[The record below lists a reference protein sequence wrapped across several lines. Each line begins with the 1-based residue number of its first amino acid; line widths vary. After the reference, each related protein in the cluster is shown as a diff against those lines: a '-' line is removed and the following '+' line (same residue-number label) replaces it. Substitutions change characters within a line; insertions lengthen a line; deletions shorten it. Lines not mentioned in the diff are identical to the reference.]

1 MRETFIESLGI
12 TVYEETL
19 DNGLHV
25 ALLPQPGFQQ
35 VFVTLTTRFGSTD
48 QAVDVP
54 GRGEAWVLPDGV
66 AHFLEHKMFDMPTGD
81 VFADFARH
89 GAAANAF
96 TSFEQTTYLFSC
108 TEDLAENTRILLDY
122 VQTPYFTDSSV
133 EKEKGIIG
141 QEIRMYDDNPDW
153 RCFFGLLQCLYQR
166 HPLRIPIAGTI
177 ESIAQIDADLLYRCY
192 KTFYHPGNML
202 FFAVG
207 GFDPAAL
214 LDVVRE
220 NQAAKKFPTFSVLE
234 RNPPAEPA
242 EVRQERDVAQ
252 LGVSQ
257 ARCLMGWKD
266 GQTGLAGTQLLR
278 QELLTGVIL
287 DTLFGRGS
295 DFYHRLLD
303 EGLIDQQFSWEYEV
317 SNSYGYTLL
326 GGNTTDVDTLIRRV
340 DEAIEAVIRN
350 GMSAEAFERNVRKA
364 KGRFVLG
371 FDSPSGIARNYT
383 AYWVKGVDWLDSL
396 AVLDSLTLEEAQRR
410 LAEHLV
416 PERRAV
422 SVIEPVSMATG
433 V

>member
-1 MRETFIESLGI
+1 
-12 TVYEETL
+12 
-19 DNGLHV
+19 
-25 ALLPQPGFQQ
+25 
-35 VFVTLTTRFGSTD
+35 
-48 QAVDVP
+48 
-54 GRGEAWVLPDGV
+54 
-66 AHFLEHKMFDMPTGD
+66 
-81 VFADFARH
+81 
-89 GAAANAF
+89 
-96 TSFEQTTYLFSC
+96 
-108 TEDLAENTRILLDY
+108 
-122 VQTPYFTDSSV
+122 
-133 EKEKGIIG
+133 
-141 QEIRMYDDNPDW
+141 MYDDNPDW